1 MNVIALTEED
11 LIVEPKGLDKLW
23 GLRKELRVPLSHVR
37 GATAD
42 AGVASEPRGVRAPG
56 LSVPGKYVG
65 TFRRDGEA
73 SFWSVSD
80 PRDNIVIQFQDE
92 EYARAVL
99 TVEDPAATERAIN
112 TALQHLHG

>member
-1 MNVIALTEED
+1 MNVIALTEDD

-23 GLRKELRVPLSHVR
+23 GFRKELRVPLSHVR

-42 AGVASEPRGVRAPG
+42 PGVAGEPRGIRAPG
-56 LSVPGKYVG
+56 LSVPGKTVG
-65 TFRRDGEA
+65 TFHRDGEA

-80 PRDNIVIQFQDE
+80 PHDNIVIQFQDE

-99 TVEDPAATERAIN
+99 TVEDPDATERAIN
-112 TALQHLHG
+112 AALQRAHG